1 MNLFKRAVFA
11 TAILVTGLMAGAA
24 APVWAEDAE
33 DRALGDPDAPV
44 TIIEYASMSCSHCAA
59 FHKNMLPW
67 LKETYIETGKVRLVF
82 RDFPLNGPAVWGA
95 MTARCAK
102 PDRYFA
108 FLDMLF
114 AKQKDWAFAE
124 DPQAALAKL
133 ARVGGIG
140 KTAFDKCM
148 ANKALQDRIVQSRA
162 DAVERYN
169 VRSTPSFIIDGKTIS
184 GVLNEE
190 MLTKLIAEAGS

>member
-1 MNLFKRAVFA
+1 MNFVKRAAFA
-11 TAILVTGLMAGAA
+11 AAILIAGAA
-24 APVWAEDAE
+24 APVWAGEAE

-44 TIIEYASMSCSHCAA
+44 TIIEYASMSCPHCAA
-59 FHKNMLPW
+59 FHKNMMPW
-67 LKETYIETGKVRLVF
+67 LKETYIETGKVRFVF

-124 DPQAALAKL
+124 DPQAVLAKL

-140 KTAFDKCM
+140 KNAFDKCM
-148 ANKALQDRIVQSRA
+148 ADQVLQDQIVQSRA

-169 VRSTPSFIIDGKTIS
+169 IRSTPSFIIDGKTVS
-184 GVLNEE
+184 GGLNEE
-190 MLTKLIAEAGS
+190 KLTKLIEEAGS

>member
-1 MNLFKRAVFA
+1 MNFVKRAVFA
-11 TAILVTGLMAGAA
+11 AAILVTGLTMGAG
-24 APVWAEDAE
+24 APVWAGDSEE
-33 DRALGDPDAPV
+33 RALGDPDAPV

-67 LKETYIETGKVRLVF
+67 LKETYIETGKVRFVF

-114 AKQKDWAFAE
+114 AKQRDWAFGE
-124 DPQAALAKL
+124 DPKAALAKL

-148 ANKALQDRIVQSRA
+148 ADQELQDRIVQSRS

-169 VRSTPSFIIDGKTIS
+169 VRSTPSFIIDGKTVTGGMS
-184 GVLNEE
+184 EE
-190 MLTKLIAEAGS
+190 KFTKLIEEAGS

>member
-1 MNLFKRAVFA
+1 MNFVKRAVIA
-11 TAILVTGLMAGAA
+11 AAILIAGAA
-24 APVWAEDAE
+24 SPVWAGEAE

-67 LKETYIETGKVRLVF
+67 LKETYIETGKVRFVF

-140 KTAFDKCM
+140 KNAFDKCM
-148 ANKALQDRIVQSRA
+148 ADQVLQDQIVQSRA

-169 VRSTPSFIIDGKTIS
+169 IRSTPSFIIDGKTVS
-184 GVLNEE
+184 GGLNEE
-190 MLTKLIAEAGS
+190 KLTKLIEEAGS

>member
-1 MNLFKRAVFA
+1 MNFVKRAVFA
-11 TAILVTGLMAGAA
+11 AAVLIAGAA
-24 APVWAEDAE
+24 APVWAGAAG
-33 DRALGDPDAPV
+33 DRARGDPHAPV
-44 TIIEYASMSCSHCAA
+44 PHIENATMSCPHCAA
-59 FHKNMLPW
+59 FHKNMMPW
-67 LKETYIETGKVRLVF
+67 LRETYIETGKVRFVF

-102 PDRYFA
+102 PERYFA

-114 AKQKDWAFAE
+114 AKQRDWAFAE

-140 KTAFDKCM
+140 KNAFDKCM
-148 ANKALQDRIVQSRA
+148 ADQALQDEIVQSRA

-169 VRSTPSFIIDGKTIS
+169 IRSTPSFIIDGKTVA
-184 GVLNEE
+184 GGLNEE
-190 MLTKLIAEAGS
+190 KLTKLIEEAGS